1 MRVLTF
7 VHSFELG
14 GVERIALRL
23 VRRWREIGV
32 DAPLFVGRVEGDMHR
47 DVGAGLDFFT
57 PPSPPLRTASW
68 ETLWMILTLP
78 RAVRRLR
85 PDILFCPGNSY
96 TVVAVALKLL
106 LGRDCPPMLAKVS
119 NGFDR
124 RDMTWWQRGAYRF
137 WLRMQGRYLDLAV
150 GLEEAMEA
158 EICEALRLPA
168 ERVATIPDPA
178 LSLHLIERLRTEP
191 RLPRPSEAGRRFVSV
206 GRLVPQKNF
215 ALMLRAFHRGAA
227 ENDTLTIIG
236 DGPERARL
244 AKLAADLDL
253 DRRVEFRG
261 YVADPSALL
270 PEFDVCLLSSDYEG
284 VPAAVLEAL
293 AARVPIV
300 ATDCC
305 RSMAGLLLHGVL
317 GELVAV
323 GDERAFA
330 DAIANA
336 SPAQPDDA
344 LSLAQARRFT
354 IDHAGEAYLQ
364 EMRRLLPRPA
374 GSAEF
379 RPAATPGTPVREHCA

>member
-32 DAPLFVGRVEGDMHR
+32 DAPLFVGRVEGDMR
-47 DVGAGLDFFT
+47 WDVGADLDFFT
-57 PPSPPLRTASW
+57 PPSPPVRTASW

-85 PDILFCPGNSY
+85 PDILFCSGNSY
-96 TVVAVALKLL
+96 TVVAVVLKLL
-106 LGRDCPPMLAKVS
+106 LGRDCPPILAKIS

-124 RDMTWWQRGAYRF
+124 HDMSWWQRRAYRL
-137 WLRMQGRYLDLAV
+137 WLRIQGRYLDLAI

-158 EICEALRLPA
+158 EIREALRLPA
-168 ERVATIPDPA
+168 DRVATIPDPA
-178 LSLHLIERLRTEP
+178 LSLHLIEQLRTEQREP
-191 RLPRPSEAGRRFVSV
+191 RSSGAGRRFVSV

-215 ALMLRAFHRGAA
+215 AMMLRAFHRGAK
-227 ENDTLTIIG
+227 ENDRLTIIG

-244 AKLAADLDL
+244 AKLVTDLDL
-253 DRRVEFRG
+253 DRRVEFLG
-261 YVADPSALL
+261 YLPDPSALL
-270 PEFDVCLLSSDYEG
+270 PQFDVCLLSSDYEG

-293 AARVPIV
+293 AARLPIV

-305 RSMAGLLLHGVL
+305 RSMAGLLLNGAL
-317 GELVAV
+317 GELVPI

-336 SPAQPDDA
+336 SPAHTDDA
-344 LSLAQARRFT
+344 LSLALSRRFT

-374 GSAEF
+374 GSPEL
-379 RPAATPGTPVREHCA
+379 RPAASPGTPVRENCA